1 MTDDSRNSFLS
12 IASGFHHGER
22 QVAVELAPLLFGVP
36 EDYKIF
42 LTSHLEDEARHTV
55 FFDRFYREVVGLEGD
70 GIMDILDASWPYI
83 QETFVGPFGLLA
95 YLTDDL
101 RRDPYNK
108 HLQMKYAT
116 CYVIWIEGVLAL
128 SVMKITLN
136 YARDFKVLPGF
147 YTGFTATCRD
157 EARHVQGGLRFVRDL
172 LDRGPRLR
180 QGPARHAA
188 DAAHHERGPVQLHL
202 LRAARLVRGPGHRAV
217 HEPAAPQAGHGRR
230 DAAARTWRTCCP
242 RSSRRWREAEMARF
256 MTGAWAQECQR
267 AINGWPDEQR
277 KASKLQ
283 DFWDWID
290 MIRPFVT
297 GRLALSVR
305 DLPAGADGDTL
316 VLDFEGGT
324 VTAASVLDRAEAE
337 AGAVFLLSGCYA
349 DWQAMLGRLRRRQ
362 DGDVPQADAEKGDT
376 LQFFTAAFFWT
387 ELLAAIQSVPADT
400 LARA

>member
-1 MTDDSRNSFLS
+1 MTVADEKLAQIEAIDLAGLGRADIDDVIEYVHVPTARLPQWLALYDRYLRQRWNVNDLDFSADVADWNERMSDDARNSFLS

-70 GIMDILDASWPYI
+70 GIMDILDGSWPFI

-136 YARDFKVLPGF
+136 FARDFKVLPGF

-157 EARHVQGGLRFVRDL
+157 EARHVQGGLRFVREL
-172 LDRGPRLR
+172 LDEDPSYVKDLHATLR
-180 QGPARHAA
+180 C
-188 DAAHHERGPVQLHL
+188 L
-202 LRAARLVRGPGHRAV
+202 LTMSAARSSYVYY
-217 HEPAAPQAGHGRR
+217 EPLGWSEDRV
-230 DAAARTWRTCCP
+230 
-242 RSSRRWREAEMARF
+242 SELF
-256 MTGAWAQECQR
+256 MNQL
-267 AINGWPDEQR
+267 QR
-277 KASKLQ
+277 KLG
-283 DFWDWID
+283 
-290 MIRPFVT
+290 MVGVT
-297 GRLALSVR
+297 
-305 DLPAGADGDTL
+305 LPADMEKML
-316 VLDFEGGT
+316 S
-324 VTAASVLDRAEAE
+324 AAK
-337 AGAVFLLSGCYA
+337 
-349 DWQAMLGRLRRRQ
+349 
-362 DGDVPQADAEKGDT
+362 P
-376 LQFFTAAFFWT
+376 
-387 ELLAAIQSVPADT
+387 T
-400 LARA
+400 LAGG

>member
-1 MTDDSRNSFLS
+1 VTVADEKLELIESIDLAGLGRADIDDVIEYVHVPKARLPQYLSLYDRYLRQRWNVNDLDFSADVPDWQERMTDDSRNSFLS

-70 GIMDILDASWPYI
+70 GIMDILDGSWSYI

-116 CYVIWIEGVLAL
+116 TYVIWIEGVLAL

-136 YARDFKVLPGF
+136 FARDFKVLPGF

-172 LDRGPRLR
+172 LDEDPAYVKDLHDTLR
-180 QGPARHAA
+180 CLLTMSAARSSYVYYEPLGWSE
-188 DAAHHERGPVQLHL
+188 DRVTELFMNQLH
-202 LRAARLVRGPGHRAV
+202 
-217 HEPAAPQAGHGRR
+217 
-230 DAAARTWRTCCP
+230 
-242 RSSRRWREAEMARF
+242 
-256 MTGAWAQECQR
+256 
-267 AINGWPDEQR
+267 R
-277 KASKLQ
+277 KLA
-283 DFWDWID
+283 
-290 MIRPFVT
+290 MIGVT
-297 GRLALSVR
+297 
-305 DLPAGADGDTL
+305 LPADM
-316 VLDFEGGT
+316 E
-324 VTAASVLDRAEAE
+324 EM
-337 AGAVFLLSGCYA
+337 LSA
-349 DWQAMLGRLRRRQ
+349 TK
-362 DGDVPQADAEKGDT
+362 P
-376 LQFFTAAFFWT
+376 
-387 ELLAAIQSVPADT
+387 T
-400 LARA
+400 LAGG

>member
-1 MTDDSRNSFLS
+1 VTIADEKLELIEEIDLAGLGRADIDDVIEYVHVPSARLPQYRALYDRYLRQRWNVNDLDFSADVPDWNDRMSDDSRNSFLA

-70 GIMDILDASWPYI
+70 GIMDILDGSWPYI

-101 RRDPYNK
+101 RKDPYNK

-157 EARHVQGGLRFVRDL
+157 EARHVQGGLRFVRELLTEDPAYVKDL
-172 LDRGPRLR
+172 LDTLR
-180 QGPARHAA
+180 ALLTMSAARSSYIYYEPLGWS
-188 DAAHHERGPVQLHL
+188 DDRVTELFMNQLH
-202 LRAARLVRGPGHRAV
+202 
-217 HEPAAPQAGHGRR
+217 
-230 DAAARTWRTCCP
+230 
-242 RSSRRWREAEMARF
+242 
-256 MTGAWAQECQR
+256 
-267 AINGWPDEQR
+267 R
-277 KASKLQ
+277 KLA
-283 DFWDWID
+283 
-290 MIRPFVT
+290 MVGVT
-297 GRLALSVR
+297 
-305 DLPAGADGDTL
+305 LPADM
-316 VLDFEGGT
+316 E
-324 VTAASVLDRAEAE
+324 EM
-337 AGAVFLLSGCYA
+337 LS
-349 DWQAMLGRLRRRQ
+349 MTK
-362 DGDVPQADAEKGDT
+362 P
-376 LQFFTAAFFWT
+376 
-387 ELLAAIQSVPADT
+387 T
-400 LARA
+400 LAGG

>member
-1 MTDDSRNSFLS
+1 LALAQGKLDRIEAVDLQGLGRADIDDVIEYVHVPTARLPAYLSLYDRYLRQRWNVNDLDFTEDKTDWAQRMTADSRNSFLS

-70 GIMDILDASWPYI
+70 GIMDILDASWPFI

-116 CYVIWIEGVLAL
+116 AYVIWIEGVLAL

-136 YARDFKVLPGF
+136 FARDFKVLPGF

-172 LDRGPRLR
+172 LNED
-180 QGPARHAA
+180 PAH
-188 DAAHHERGPVQLHL
+188 
-202 LRAARLVRGPGHRAV
+202 
-217 HEPAAPQAGHGRR
+217 
-230 DAAARTWRTCCP
+230 
-242 RSSRRWREAEMARF
+242 
-256 MTGAWAQECQR
+256 
-267 AINGWPDEQR
+267 
-277 KASKLQ
+277 
-283 DFWDWID
+283 
-290 MIRPFVT
+290 
-297 GRLALSVR
+297 VR
-305 DLPAGADGDTL
+305 DLHDTL
-316 VLDFEGGT
+316 RTLLT
-324 VTAASVLDRAEAE
+324 MSAARSSYVYYEPLGWSDDR
-337 AGAVFLLSGCYA
+337 V
-349 DWQAMLGRLRRRQ
+349 
-362 DGDVPQADAEKGDT
+362 
-376 LQFFTAAFFWT
+376 T
-387 ELLAAIQSVPADT
+387 ELFMNQLHRKLAMVGVTLPADLEEMLSATTPT
-400 LARA
+400 LAGG